1 MEASRGLVRQE
12 LERTER
18 SNRRLRRLSMALA
31 ILLGL
36 VLAGG
41 GEAWRQSQ
49 LAQAQADRA
58 VAGQLESQAESLLNV
73 RPDLAIL
80 AGLQSMSTGRAQ
92 QRFPPPG
99 LVAGLSRITH
109 PVRILP
115 GGDDPL
121 LGVAFS
127 PDGWLL
133 ASGSATRRCGC
144 GTPPPANRRAHR

>member
-12 LERTER
+12 LKRAER

-41 GEAWRQSQ
+41 GEAWRQEGQ

-80 AGLQSMSTGRAQ
+80 AGLQA
-92 QRFPPPG
+92 
-99 LVAGLSRITH
+99 
-109 PVRILP
+109 
-115 GGDDPL
+115 
-121 LGVAFS
+121 
-127 PDGWLL
+127 
-133 ASGSATRRCGC
+133 
-144 GTPPPANRRAHR
+144 